1 VITQSIDETIPVT
14 MTFTDG
20 DGDTVSGSTTIHV
33 TDGGTATTPNAVVQ
47 SSQVMQTQ
55 SLASSTLVSTN
66 DNDAQRGP
74 AAATNAA
81 IMGALAAVGI
91 EASHSVAS
99 AGEMEH
105 VQHSADLA
113 NPVAAMADSPALDAS
128 FVSDV
133 AVGSDAVLAA
143 SMGGHGFEPASG
155 VRAAMAEFHGQLD
168 SHARDAGHHAE
179 AGHGTDDGSAHL
191 ASTAPSHAVAAATV
205 AMPSAEQ
212 MDAIGAAAHDANAS
226 VAVEI
231 AQHNQVVGK
240 VLADSLNG
248 GDGHGPNIDALIN
261 GLPGHTGAPL
271 DALQALASHAD
282 AAVSFGHMG
291 FGSAFGSD
299 HVMLSME
306 MAMHDA
312 APAHG

>member
-47 SSQVMQTQ
+47 SAQVIQSQG
-55 SLASSTLVSTN
+55 LASSSLFSTN
-66 DNDAQRGP
+66 DNDAHRGP

-81 IMGALAAVGI
+81 IIGALAAVGI

-105 VQHSADLA
+105 VHHSADLA
-113 NPVAAMADSPALDAS
+113 NSAVAMADSPALDAS

-133 AVGSDAVLAA
+133 AGGSDAILAA
-143 SMGGHGFEPASG
+143 SIGGHGFDPASG
-155 VRAAMAEFHGQLD
+155 HRAATAEFHGQLD

-191 ASTAPSHAVAAATV
+191 ASAAPSHAVAAATV

-212 MDAIGAAAHDANAS
+212 LEAIGATAHDASPSIAAE
-226 VAVEI
+226 V

-248 GDGHGPNIDALIN
+248 GEGHGPSIDTLIN
-261 GLPGHTGAPL
+261 GLPGHTGAMP
-271 DALQALASHAD
+271 DALQTLASHAD

-291 FGSAFGSD
+291 FGGAFGTD